1 VTEGN
6 RGQRGLDRLVF
17 FSDGIF
23 AIAMT
28 LLVLEIRVPEGPLD
42 LAAAEVPAEVLALW
56 PKFFSYVLSFLVI
69 GIFILGT
76 TLPLQLPTITFGE
89 DSQREGLST
98 ISARRPLY
106 HSGGAAGAFVVS
118 LHGEE

>member
-6 RGQRGLDRLVF
+6 RDQRGLDRLVF

-28 LLVLEIRVPEGPLD
+28 LLVLEIRVPEEPLD

-89 DSQREGLST
+89 DSQQEGLST
-98 ISARRPLY
+98 ISARRSLY